1 MSLFCN
7 PNTAAKSRLIIAQ
20 FLWLDL
26 LSPTGTT
33 PTRGRSFCQKVQPP
47 DRKPIS
53 LICPIC
59 IATPPAPW
67 GGRTRDGRRSI
78 VTAEPFHIS
87 ASCEQLQDNWL
98 LIGQSEWAV
107 ASPQKRRVHSDG
119 SLCALHNHGVRGL
132 RMVTICVD
140 TKALIDLAYLSNS

>member
-1 MSLFCN
+1 MLSCLYFA
-7 PNTAAKSRLIIAQ
+7 TQTLAAKSRLIIAQ

-33 PTRGRSFCQKVQPP
+33 PTRGRSFCQKKVQPP
-47 DRKPIS
+47 DRKLIS

-59 IATPPAPW
+59 IATPPRLPG

-78 VTAEPFHIS
+78 VTAEPFYIS

-98 LIGQSEWAV
+98 LIGQSE
-107 ASPQKRRVHSDG
+107 
-119 SLCALHNHGVRGL
+119 
-132 RMVTICVD
+132 
-140 TKALIDLAYLSNS
+140 